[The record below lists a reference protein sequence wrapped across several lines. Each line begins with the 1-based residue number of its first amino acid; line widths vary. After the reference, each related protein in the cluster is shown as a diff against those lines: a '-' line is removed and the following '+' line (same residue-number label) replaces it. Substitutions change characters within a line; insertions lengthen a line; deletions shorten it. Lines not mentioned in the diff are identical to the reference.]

1 MLRFLTVHNYFAIKP
16 IIADLAVILLFG
28 SFVYLFKPK
37 NRFKYL
43 LIISVLFTAICIIN
57 SLYYTYYMSFASFS
71 LIAVSLT
78 VVDVGDAVVENV
90 LQLKDFLF
98 LWQPIVLIIVHHCLK
113 KKKDYYNT
121 VAKKE
126 NKRKRF
132 MATLIA
138 GIATYAVFFMTVT
151 AVEYSRLSKQWNRE
165 FLVMKF
171 GVYTYQL
178 NDLFKSLDA
187 KFNTLF
193 GYDNAAKSFREFYSE
208 KNESKTNE
216 YTNIFKDRNVIVIH
230 AESMQNVALNTSF
243 NGNEVTPN
251 VNRLKNEGIYFS
263 NYYAQASG
271 GTSSDSEFTFSTSL
285 LPVTNG
291 AVAISYWNREY
302 ETLQKLLKKDGY
314 RTISMHANTGDF
326 WNRNNFHKKLGY
338 DKFYS
343 KQDYNIDEVIGLG
356 LSDKSF
362 FKQSVEKLKKEQ
374 EENGKFMA
382 TMIMLSNHT
391 PFDDLDKY
399 GEFDVDIKEQ
409 VTKTNENG
417 EEVTEDV
424 SYPYMEGT
432 KLGNY
437 FKSVHYADSALGE
450 LVNELDE
457 SGLLENTVLVIY
469 GDHDAKLPKKDYVRL
484 YNYDKTT
491 DGIIDKTSED
501 YVDVDY
507 YKYELDRS
515 VPFIIWTKDKKFNK
529 TINTAMGMYDAMP
542 TLANMLGVKPTYAL
556 GHDIMNLDD
565 NIVVFPN
572 GNWLTNNIYYN
583 SQKDQYKVLN
593 TDYIVNND
601 EIDNNNK
608 YAAKRLEISNDIIL
622 YDLIKNEN
630 SRLERVEG
638 N

>member
-1 MLRFLTVHNYFAIKP
+1 
-16 IIADLAVILLFG
+16 
-28 SFVYLFKPK
+28 
-37 NRFKYL
+37 
-43 LIISVLFTAICIIN
+43 
-57 SLYYTYYMSFASFS
+57 
-71 LIAVSLT
+71 
-78 VVDVGDAVVENV
+78 
-90 LQLKDFLF
+90 
-98 LWQPIVLIIVHHCLK
+98 
-113 KKKDYYNT
+113 
-121 VAKKE
+121 
-126 NKRKRF
+126 
-132 MATLIA
+132 
-138 GIATYAVFFMTVT
+138 
-151 AVEYSRLSKQWNRE
+151 
-165 FLVMKF
+165 
-171 GVYTYQL
+171 
-178 NDLFKSLDA
+178 
-187 KFNTLF
+187 
-193 GYDNAAKSFREFYSE
+193 
-208 KNESKTNE
+208 
-216 YTNIFKDRNVIVIH
+216 
-230 AESMQNVALNTSF
+230 
-243 NGNEVTPN
+243 
-251 VNRLKNEGIYFS
+251 
-263 NYYAQASG
+263 
-271 GTSSDSEFTFSTSL
+271 
-285 LPVTNG
+285 
-291 AVAISYWNREY
+291 
-302 ETLQKLLKKDGY
+302 
-314 RTISMHANTGDF
+314 
-326 WNRNNFHKKLGY
+326 
-338 DKFYS
+338 
-343 KQDYNIDEVIGLG
+343 
-356 LSDKSF
+356 
-362 FKQSVEKLKKEQ
+362 
-374 EENGKFMA
+374 MA

-457 SGLLENTVLVIY
+457 AGLLENTVLVIY

-491 DGIIDKTSED
+491 DEIVDKTSEG